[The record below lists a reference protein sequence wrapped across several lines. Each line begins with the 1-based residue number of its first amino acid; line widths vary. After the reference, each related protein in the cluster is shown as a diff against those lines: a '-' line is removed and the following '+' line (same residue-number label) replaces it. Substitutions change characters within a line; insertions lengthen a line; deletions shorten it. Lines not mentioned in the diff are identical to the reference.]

1 MSGVMLF
8 LLWNCLDVSRYLALY
23 NPAFF
28 PLQVEDQLYRQQI
41 EQYNQR
47 LREFEE
53 RHRQYQEQQERRSHD
68 EQEVIDALLCISEDR
83 KS

>member
-1 MSGVMLF
+1 HLKSQFIMNGVCVIWRGWIDLHR
-8 LLWNCLDVSRYLALY
+8 LDGIGCIEFDSERAE
-23 NPAFF
+23 
-28 PLQVEDQLYRQQI
+28 VEDQLYRQQI

-68 EQEVIDALLCISEDR
+68 EQEFY
-83 KS
+83 

>member
-1 MSGVMLF
+1 MNTWIILIDHFSEF
-8 LLWNCLDVSRYLALY
+8 FF
-23 NPAFF
+23 AF
-28 PLQVEDQLYRQQI
+28 QVEDQLYRQQI

-53 RHRQYQEQQERRSHD
+53 RQRQYREQQDRRSHD